1 MLVGSGVSILAP
13 GDVSPGHMMLA
24 PLKMNRMAPLSTCTL
39 GSRSG
44 SMIHVA
50 CHKWEQAQLSLL
62 ATLGL
67 AHIYVEALVLAN
79 KAHRAV

>member
-1 MLVGSGVSILAP
+1 MLAGSGVSILAP

-44 SMIHVA
+44 SGMVTNWSKYA
-50 CHKWEQAQLSLL
+50 LSLS
-62 ATLGL
+62 ART
-67 AHIYVEALVLAN
+67 HIYVGVLVWVN
-79 KAHRAV
+79 KVHHVV